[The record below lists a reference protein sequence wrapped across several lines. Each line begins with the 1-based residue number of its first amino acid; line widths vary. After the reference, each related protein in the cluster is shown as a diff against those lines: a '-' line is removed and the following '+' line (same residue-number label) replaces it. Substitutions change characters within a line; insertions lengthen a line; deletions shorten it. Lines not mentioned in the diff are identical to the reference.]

1 MKNFELTP
9 QQIVGLKKIKK
20 WLEEKKKNDLTGT
33 IQKSLETLSFI
44 LIREYYTTLEKEL
57 LNELRSQYV
66 EEKSGKSI

>member
-33 IQKSLETLSFI
+33 IEKSLETLSFI

>member
-1 MKNFELTP
+1 MENFELTSP
-9 QQIVGLKKIKK
+9 QIVGLKKIKK

-33 IQKSLETLSFI
+33 IEKSLETLSFI

>member
-1 MKNFELTP
+1 MENFELTLP
-9 QQIVGLKKIKK
+9 QIVGLKKIKK

-33 IQKSLETLSFI
+33 IEKSLETLSFI
-44 LIREYYTTLEKEL
+44 LVREYYTTLEKEL